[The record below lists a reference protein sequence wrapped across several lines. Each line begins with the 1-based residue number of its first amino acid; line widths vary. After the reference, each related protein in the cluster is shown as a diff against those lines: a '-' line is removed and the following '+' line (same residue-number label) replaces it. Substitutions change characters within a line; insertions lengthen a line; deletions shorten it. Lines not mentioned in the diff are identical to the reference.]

1 MRLLKKIIPILFIC
15 AFATVTLDGCWI
27 FHKNKC
33 GDCPNFSKGAKVK
46 KGKHQH

>member
-1 MRLLKKIIPILFIC
+1 MHRLKRILPFLFAC
-15 AFATVTLDGCWI
+15 AIMTTTLDGCWI

-33 GDCPNFSKGAKVK
+33 GDCPNFSKSAKPK